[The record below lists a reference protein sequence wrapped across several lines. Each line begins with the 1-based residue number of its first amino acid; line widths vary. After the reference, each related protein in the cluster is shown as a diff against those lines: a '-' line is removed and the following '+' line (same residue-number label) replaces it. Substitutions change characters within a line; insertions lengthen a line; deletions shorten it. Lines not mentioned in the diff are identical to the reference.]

1 MEIVKKYFAGSYKIR
16 ILLASLVC
24 AVVADGIITNYLV
37 STGRAFEGNP
47 FLQFWVGH
55 DDFLTI
61 KFLGG
66 LLASLY
72 LWSMFRRNSDLS
84 IGLSSLCLIAY
95 TFILFWNLLI
105 VF

>member
-1 MEIVKKYFAGSYKIR
+1 MEDLRKYFSGSYKIR
-16 ILLASLVC
+16 ILLASLIC
-24 AVVADGIITNYLV
+24 AIVADGVVTNYLV
-37 STGRAFEGNP
+37 FNGLAFEGNP
-47 FLQFWVGH
+47 FLRFWVGH

-72 LWSMFRRNSDLS
+72 LWSMFRRYPNLS
-84 IGLSSLCLIAY
+84 IGFSSLCLAAY

-105 VF
+105 IF

>member
-1 MEIVKKYFAGSYKIR
+1 MENLRKYFAGSYKIR

-37 STGRAFEGNP
+37 YNGLAVEGNP

-55 DDFLTI
+55 EDFLTI

-66 LLASLY
+66 LLASMY
-72 LWSMFRRNSDLS
+72 LWGMFRRNPDLS
-84 IGLSSLCLIAY
+84 IGLSSLCLVGY
-95 TFILFWNLLI
+95 TFILIWNLLI
-105 VF
+105 IF